1 MPPPGMIARSISVS
15 PSCASSA
22 AILMSQASANSSP
35 PPSAKPRMA
44 AMIAWG
50 QGCLAVYDEVISYC
64 WREGFH
70 SASSSGRSTRSEARR
85 PRRGHFCAVTNSE
98 LSVGPTGELL
108 VRHAIPN
115 SGYRALDAA
124 AAASGM
130 PIPLALQQRT
140 DDRVDECSGCEV
152 EGLCGGGCTAQSAR
166 HRQRARQSRARLLH
180 ARARETAL
188 GGHWRG
194 GAAARQHGVHLPKV
208 LHPSRRYRRAR
219 RAVTHGGTD
228 PGRHVPLSSL
238 RRARRRG
245 PAIS

>member
-1 MPPPGMIARSISVS
+1 MIARSISVS

-50 QGCLAVYDEVISYC
+50 QGFLAVYDEVISYC

-70 SASSSGRSTRSEARR
+70 AASSSGRSTRSEARR

-108 VRHAIPN
+108 VCHAIPN
-115 SGYRALDAA
+115 SGYRSLDAA

-166 HRQRARQSRARLLH
+166 ATGNARGNPGPVFCTLVRGRQLSEAIG
-180 ARARETAL
+180 E
-188 GGHWRG
+188 
-194 GAAARQHGVHLPKV
+194 V
-208 LHPSRRYRRAR
+208 AR
-219 RAVTHGGTD
+219 RLGNTVSICRRCYIHPDVIAGHAEQ
-228 PGRHVPLSSL
+228 SL
-238 RRARRRG
+238 TAALTRDATSR
-245 PAIS
+245 